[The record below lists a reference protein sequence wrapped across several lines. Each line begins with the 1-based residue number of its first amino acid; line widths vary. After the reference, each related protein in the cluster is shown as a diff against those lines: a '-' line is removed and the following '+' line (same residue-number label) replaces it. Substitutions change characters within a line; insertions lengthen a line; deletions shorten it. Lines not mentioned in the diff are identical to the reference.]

1 MFYKFFEPLKFL
13 SLKWKL
19 QKMGVTIKGLF
30 NLQNLQKLL
39 ISKTVSEKKLDK
51 E

>member
-13 SLKWKL
+13 SLKL